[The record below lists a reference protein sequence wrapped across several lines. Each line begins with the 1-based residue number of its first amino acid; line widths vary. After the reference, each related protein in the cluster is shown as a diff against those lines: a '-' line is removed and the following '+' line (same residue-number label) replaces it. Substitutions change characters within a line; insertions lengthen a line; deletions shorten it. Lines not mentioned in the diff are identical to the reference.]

1 MRDVAI
7 GSLLPTRTGTAI
19 LRGLHKRAHHNG
31 HQPVTCRTQ
40 SIKDAMVG
48 NMINPS
54 IKATK
59 PEVPMRK
66 LVQAVANLEAFYPD
80 QPPRSHRRNLTDRAE
95 LAFYLGQITKFGVYG
110 SS

>member
-19 LRGLHKRAHHNG
+19 LRGLHKRAHCNG

-48 NMINPS
+48 KEGGKDSGLCRIQH
-54 IKATK
+54 K
-59 PEVPMRK
+59 PDHVGLWIMS
-66 LVQAVANLEAFYPD
+66 D
-80 QPPRSHRRNLTDRAE
+80 RSS
-95 LAFYLGQITKFGVYG
+95 K
-110 SS
+110 